1 MKMMA
6 IEMTIFAVAI
16 GWATFVESDY
26 GTPASKI
33 AVYNSTWFAILLF
46 HLFIILIVNIIN
58 YKMYRKEKWPTFLF
72 HIAFLII
79 IIGAGITRYIGFE
92 GQIRIGVGETSDV
105 MYTTTPYLIIKAND
119 QVNQF
124 TYDEKEWQSEG
135 VENPF
140 SFSFQLPNQ
149 KKINVDY
156 VSYKEDLVDSLVE
169 SDNGRNAL
177 NLVIQGQDKFV
188 FQGQQGMLGGVN
200 FSFDSKKETRPGIRV
215 TDKNGKLYIRSAAP
229 FEIVDMTSLSK
240 EDRMSGDID
249 SSAIS
254 LIPADT
260 LVPFQTFKLYKI
272 GKESV
277 MFKAYRKNVEK
288 KKVKASTKG
297 EGENYLTIQ
306 ISTDSE
312 KKIVSMA
319 GGASHIMDKQYF
331 QFGGLNFEVGYGA
344 KPKKI
349 PFALRCNDFQL
360 DKYPG
365 SSMPSSYASEVTV
378 IDTVNGVEHD
388 QRIFMN
394 HFMDYGGYRFF
405 QSSYFPDESGTILSV
420 NYDYWGS
427 LITYIGYFLMGLG
440 MFISIFNPKGRIA
453 ELNNLIKKSRTN
465 RRKMLKTIVLLVGLG
480 ISGWSYGQVYS
491 TYSSQKEQKEAAIDR
506 ATALDAHSH
515 DHNHAQGAKNHVPP
529 KIVKREV
536 KYLTVDQADE
546 LNDLLVQDYDGRI
559 IPFNTLADKLL
570 RKIYRDD
577 HFQGKNA
584 VQTIVAMHLYGS
596 GGWNDVKI
604 ISVSHK
610 IRDELGTG
618 KYASIDDLEDETR
631 NFKWLKEYQEAY
643 EKSDA
648 HKNEFDKQLI
658 KLGERYRVV
667 KEIFKFRY
675 FRVIPIPDDDNAKW
689 VWPFSKE
696 LLDQDQKVN
705 ALTLNLLRSL
715 FLVSQDSIQ
724 FSDAEQYL
732 KPLKEYQWK
741 ELRAYEAAHPEV
753 RPLTHNH
760 VNIEIMYNKLKIFDK
775 IQSLYFLFGFVLLI
789 LFFIRT
795 LVRPTIRSESII
807 KKISYPF
814 IGAAILVFVVHG
826 IGLGMRWYI
835 TGHAPWSD
843 GYEAVVFISWATI
856 LAGLFFVRKNPAVI
870 AVTILLAGL
879 MLFVTQLNML
889 DPEITPLEPVLK
901 SYWLMIHVAVI
912 TSSYGFLGVSA
923 VLGLLNMF
931 LYLFKTEN
939 NKKRLQMNI
948 VELTSIS
955 EMVMIIGLF
964 MLSCGTFLG
973 GVWANESWGR
983 YWGWDPKEVW
993 ALVSM
998 LVYAVIIHFR
1008 LIPKLSNRFLFNVL
1022 SLWGYAAILFTFFG
1036 VNFILVGLHSY
1047 AQGDGV
1053 AEWPTGVIVALVAFS
1068 IFTLGIII
1076 KYLLDNKHNKN
1087 KEIQEA
1093 H

>member
-1 MKMMA
+1 MKMMV
-6 IEMTIFAVAI
+6 IEMAIFAVAI
-16 GWATFVESDY
+16 AMATFVESDY

-33 AVYNSTWFAILLF
+33 FVYNAIWFDILLI
-46 HLFIILIVNIIN
+46 HLSLILIVNIVQFR
-58 YKMYRKEKWPTFLF
+58 MYRKEKWPTFLF

-79 IIGAGITRYIGFE
+79 MVGAGLTRYIGFE
-92 GQIRIGVGETSDV
+92 GQMRIGIGETTNV
-105 MYTTTPYLIIKAND
+105 MYTTTPYLSVKAND
-119 QVNQF
+119 LVKQF
-124 TYDEKEWQSEG
+124 EHEKKMWMSEG

-140 SFSFQLPNQ
+140 SFDFQLPNQ
-149 KKINVDY
+149 KEIKIEY
-156 VSYKEDLVDSLVE
+156 VSYKEDLIDTLVDSDE
-169 SDNGRNAL
+169 IGQNAL
-177 NLVIQGQDKFV
+177 DFVIQGQDV
-188 FQGQQGMLGGVN
+188 YIFQGQQGVIGGMS
-200 FSFDSKKETRPGIRV
+200 FSFDNNEKTMPGVQIN
-215 TDKNGKLYIRSAAP
+215 DKDGKLFIQSPIP
-229 FEIVDMTSLSK
+229 FEIIDMTSLSK
-240 EDRMSGDID
+240 EDRMSNEID
-249 SSAIS
+249 SSAVS
-254 LIPADT
+254 QIPADSV
-260 LVPFQTFKLYKI
+260 VPFSTFKLYKI
-272 GKESV
+272 GQESI
-277 MFKAYRKNVEK
+277 MFKAYKKNVELK
-288 KKVKASTKG
+288 KKKSSTKG
-297 EGENYLTIQ
+297 EGENYLTLKL
-306 ISTDSE
+306 STDTESKLIE
-312 KKIVSMA
+312 VA
-319 GGASHIMDKQYF
+319 GGANHIMDKKYF
-331 QFGGLNFEVGYGA
+331 QFEGLNFEIGYGA
-344 KPKKI
+344 KPLI
-349 PFALRCNDFQL
+349 VPFALKCRDFQL

-378 IDTVNGVEHD
+378 IDTVNGVNLD

-420 NYDYWGS
+420 NYDWWGT
-427 LITYIGYFLMGLG
+427 LITYIGYHLMGLG

-465 RRKMLKTIVLLVGLG
+465 RRKMLKTIALIIGVGL
-480 ISGWSYGQVYS
+480 SGLSYGQKDS
-491 TYSSQKEQKEAAIDR
+491 LQSQSDSIQVDS
-506 ATALDAHSH
+506 TALQAAHSH
-515 DHNHAQGAKNHVPP
+515 SHEDQSHARVKP
-529 KIVKREV
+529 IKREI
-536 KYLTVDQADE
+536 KYLTVDEAKV

-570 RKIYRDD
+570 RKIYRSD
-577 HFQGKNA
+577 HFGDKNA
-584 VQTIVAMHLYGS
+584 VQTIVAMHLYGT

-604 ISVSHK
+604 MSVSHK
-610 IRDELGTG
+610 IRDQLGTG
-618 KYASIDDLEDETR
+618 KYASIDDLEDE
-631 NFKWLKEYQEAY
+631 NGIFKWMDEYQEAY
-643 EKSDA
+643 GKSDA

-658 KLGERYRVV
+658 KLGERYRVL
-667 KEIFKFRY
+667 KEVFQFRY
-675 FRVIPIPDDDNAKW
+675 FKVIPIPSDENAKW
-689 VWPFSKE
+689 VWPLSKE
-696 LLDQDQKVN
+696 LMDHDQKAN
-705 ALTLNLLRSL
+705 ALALNLLRSL
-715 FLVSQDSIQ
+715 FLVSQDSLGI
-724 FSDAEQYL
+724 SEAEQYL

-741 ELRAYEAAHPEV
+741 ELKIYEAAHPLE
-753 RPLTHNH
+753 RPLTHSH
-760 VNIEIMYNKLKIFDK
+760 VNIEIAYNKLKIFDN
-775 IQSLYFLFGFVLLI
+775 IQSLYFTFGFILLI

-795 LVRPTIRSESII
+795 LVNPTVRSESII

-814 IGAAILVFVVHG
+814 IGASILVFVAHG

-856 LAGLFFVRKNPAVI
+856 FAGMFFVRKNPAVI

-931 LYLFKTEN
+931 LYLFKRKN

-948 VELTSIS
+948 MELTSIS

-973 GVWANESWGR
+973 GIWANESWGR

-1008 LIPKLSNRFLFNVL
+1008 LIPKLSNRFLFNIL
-1022 SLWGYAAILFTFFG
+1022 SLWGYSAILFTFFG

-1053 AEWPTGVIVALVAFS
+1053 TELPTGVKIAFAAFFSFTVLTIV
-1068 IFTLGIII
+1068 
-1076 KYLLDNKHNKN
+1076 KYLIDSKQSKD
-1087 KEIQEA
+1087 KSIEEV
-1093 H
+1093 